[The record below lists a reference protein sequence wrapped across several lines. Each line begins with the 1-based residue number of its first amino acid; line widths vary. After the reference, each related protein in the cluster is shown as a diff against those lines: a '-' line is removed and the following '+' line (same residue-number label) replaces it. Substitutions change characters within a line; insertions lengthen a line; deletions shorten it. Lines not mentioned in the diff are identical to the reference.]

1 MVKISVL
8 NDCLK
13 SMYNAEK
20 RGKRQVRESGPERRR
35 ITLRAVA
42 LKLWRR
48 KRRLGLAATL
58 RQYARKFCVP
68 AALRCALYCRRGAG
82 LGEGCLQLHPV
93 SGNIA
98 QLHALEGAQLPRRS
112 PPAPAS
118 ARPASRWHWGRFP
131 RVPSS
136 SLPS

>member
-1 MVKISVL
+1 ML

-20 RGKRQVRESGPERRR
+20 RGKRQVRESGPGKRRT
-35 ITLRAVA
+35 TLRAVA
-42 LKLWRR
+42 LELSRR

-58 RQYARKFCVP
+58 RQYARKICLP
-68 AALRCALYCRRGAG
+68 AALRCALYFRRGAG
-82 LGEGCLQLHPV
+82 LVGGCLQLHPV

-112 PPAPAS
+112 PPASVS
-118 ARPASRWHWGRFP
+118 APPASRWHWGRFP

-136 SLPS
+136 SLPSS